1 MTDKI
6 ERAKFAQKLLAITR
20 DVGALPKNGWN
31 DHFGYA
37 FHRYDD
43 IVLSLQ
49 SLLVTHGL
57 AITVSVVSCEWVATG
72 QFDRAKAE
80 LKSTRVI
87 VEFNVIDSETG
98 YCESFRGAGECIES
112 QDKGVQKAMV
122 VAHKY
127 WLKHLFL
134 ISEGDDSMDEG
145 QGESKASPMPEKA
158 AKPDKKAEKVEKA
171 PEPPIIKHAPETSVA
186 EPTDSIVIKG
196 SRAKWLGVAF
206 DWKNLP
212 EGETKR
218 AGHDKLRDD
227 YVASGFS
234 RDDFEH
240 LKTMVGQM
248 ILRDSNDRQVMYAL
262 AYWLES
268 ALPAAVAKLK
278 DLLVARVGNPEPKE
292 IATDSGGE
300 GVNAEMT
307 REEMYGQ
314 VTSAL
319 SWPKPDRE
327 IYDWIELVGSVI
339 GDDFSSR
346 ADVEDQP
353 FACLSSDEF
362 DLLLS
367 AARSAQSTGMDPRA
381 VIEWRERNLNGSQG
395 ERD

>member
-20 DVGALPKNGWN
+20 DVGVLPKNGWN
-31 DHFGYA
+31 EHFRYA

-43 IVLSLQ
+43 IVNSLQ
-49 SLLVTHGL
+49 SLLVNHGL
-57 AITVSVVSCEWVATG
+57 AITISVVSCEWVATG

-87 VEFNVIDSETG
+87 VEFTVIDSETG
-98 YCESFRGAGECIES
+98 YSESFRGAGECIES

-134 ISEGDDSMDEG
+134 ISEGDDSIDEG
-145 QGESKASPMPEKA
+145 QGESKASPLPEKTG
-158 AKPDKKAEKVEKA
+158 KPDKKTVEKA
-171 PEPPIIKHAPETSVA
+171 PDLPIVKSVPETSMS
-186 EPTDSIVIKG
+186 EPADSIVIKDG
-196 SRAKWLGVAF
+196 RAKWLGVAF
-206 DWKNLP
+206 DWKELP

-218 AGHDKLRDD
+218 AGHDKLRED

-240 LKTMVGQM
+240 LKVMVGQM

-268 ALPAAVAKLK
+268 ALPVAVGKLK
-278 DLLVARVGNPEPKE
+278 DLLIARFGEPEPE
-292 IATDSGGE
+292 QVTIDPNTEGE
-300 GVNAEMT
+300 SAQMT
-307 REEMYGQ
+307 REELYDRA
-314 VTSAL
+314 TSAL
-319 SWPKPDRE
+319 SWPRPDRE
-327 IYDWIELVGSVI
+327 IYDWIGLVESMI

-346 ADVEDQP
+346 ADVEDTP
-353 FACLSSDEF
+353 FACLSDEEF
-362 DLLLS
+362 NVLMS
-367 AARSAQSTGMDPRA
+367 AARSAQSTGMDPKA

-395 ERD
+395 DRE